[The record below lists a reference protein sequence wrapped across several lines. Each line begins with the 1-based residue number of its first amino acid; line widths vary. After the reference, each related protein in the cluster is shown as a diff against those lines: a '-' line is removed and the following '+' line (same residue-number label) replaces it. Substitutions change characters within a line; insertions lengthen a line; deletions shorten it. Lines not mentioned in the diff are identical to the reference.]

1 MKFPVRKLDARFHG
15 DGWRQQSPEERQNDM
30 FLVHLSR
37 KMRTASKNPSAT
49 ANMRHFPQSA
59 ICKVWAGLFNHG
71 SLCLFGTF
79 GDPHLHQGGFHLLEH
94 HREMRSFLHW
104 GSFFQIDSAMICL
117 YNIYNIYISNFS
129 TWFRDLCHRGH
140 WSSHLSFHP
149 YFLDVSAHGF
159 VDSLIDFWVLKWC
172 MIVAL
177 MNQLVH
183 WRQGVQG
190 LINKWTNHFYE

>member
-49 ANMRHFPQSA
+49 ADMRHFPQSA

-117 YNIYNIYISNFS
+117 YNIYNIYTYPIFPL
-129 TWFRDLCHRGH
+129 DLGIFVIVAIDPVIYPFTHT
-140 WSSHLSFHP
+140 
-149 YFLDVSAHGF
+149 FLTYRLMG
-159 VDSLIDFWVLKWC
+159 SLI
-172 MIVAL
+172 
-177 MNQLVH
+177 H
-183 WRQGVQG
+183 W
-190 LINKWTNHFYE
+190 LTFEF